1 MQKITIKLSTL
12 SKPRD
17 ICHVMEKHGVKY
29 YTYTFESTRNIIVN
43 GKTKKSK
50 EVIKHGKAADKEW
63 ESGTWGDRIYRQ
75 ASGIDGWREYELN
88 NSAATKMRSLMSNH
102 FPDLD
107 RHSISIVIYDYT
119 AELEN
124 QTEEERDRVLLNE
137 EDALVKAHVAKTGEQ
152 PKLNI
157 QKTKTR
163 LKPIFPKGMWE

>member
-17 ICHVMEKHGVKY
+17 ICHVMEKFGIKY
-29 YTYTFESTRNIIVN
+29 YVYTFKA
-43 GKTKKSK
+43 GKT
-50 EVIKHGKAADKEW
+50 VIKHGKAADKEW

-75 ASGIDGWREYELN
+75 ASGIEGWREYELS
-88 NSAATKMRSLMSNH
+88 NSAATKMRMLMSNH

-107 RHSISIVIYDYT
+107 RHDISIVIYDYT

-163 LKPIFPKGMWE
+163 LKPVFPKDMWE